1 MSSKIT
7 NLPTIS
13 KKKLPSLKNDLKWII
28 EASKLIANSVNVQK
42 EQENIRLAI
51 ERKHEQIMN
60 FINTMKMALN
70 YAMLQQHQKEVEVV
84 DKLLEGVEKAQYS
97 GNLEHFKAYLD
108 ALVKITTN
116 PGVARAGS
124 EILKNFK

>member
-70 YAMLQQHQKEVEVV
+70 YAMLQQHQK
-84 DKLLEGVEKAQYS
+84 LLPI
-97 GNLEHFKAYLD
+97 
-108 ALVKITTN
+108 LV
-116 PGVARAGS
+116 
-124 EILKNFK
+124 